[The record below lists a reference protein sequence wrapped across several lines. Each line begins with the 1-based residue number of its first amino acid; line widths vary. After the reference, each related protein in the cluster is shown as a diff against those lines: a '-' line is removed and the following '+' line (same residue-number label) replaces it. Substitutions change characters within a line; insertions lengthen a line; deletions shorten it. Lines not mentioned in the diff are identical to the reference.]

1 MVYCSLLE
9 VEILKKKI
17 CLFLLVIL
25 LFVLS
30 GCKLDK
36 ALFNFNSDLNKNE
49 NDDGG
54 MIHST
59 TLTYVDCFEN
69 DITAFSRNNFLN
81 EDEQLIY
88 DVICTGMKEGKTT
101 ISLAPLSGSFVSEN
115 EMKEELSNAF
125 FSALRDH
132 PEFLMYDNSYTYKY
146 DTDLKMNSV
155 SLELNLAMDSE
166 SARAKIKEI
175 DRIVYGIAE
184 KIKDFDEYNKSKY
197 IYTYLA
203 QNTEYTE
210 GENSYNMYGAIVEG
224 KAKCDGYTKAY
235 LYIMQKC
242 GVEAGYICGEGKG
255 DLHAWNI
262 VKIDGD
268 WYYVDCTW
276 GDPVIESDNAELL
289 KDNVDYSYLHVTTAE
304 ILASHTFDEMY
315 MNLPEYKENDEN
327 YYVKEAFF
335 FEEYNAKIL
344 EDVLYD
350 AVKEVNRKNSSVIIE
365 IKYKNYEDAQKAYDW
380 MNGDNIM
387 NVAQKIEC
395 SGFSYRK
402 IQSDIGTFSVE
413 IDFEF

>member
-1 MVYCSLLE
+1 M
-9 VEILKKKI
+9 
-17 CLFLLVIL
+17 FLLVIL

-36 ALFNFNSDLNKNE
+36 AFFNFNSDLNKNE

-146 DTDLKMNSV
+146 DKDLKMNSV

-242 GVEAGYICGEGKG
+242 GVEVGYICGEGKG
-255 DLHAWNI
+255 ELHAWN
-262 VKIDGD
+262 VAKINGN

-276 GDPVIESDNAELL
+276 GDPILDSDDAELR
-289 KDNVDYSYLHVTTAE
+289 KNNVDYSYLHVTTAE
-304 ILASHTFDEMY
+304 ILISHKLDEMY
-315 MNLPEYKENDEN
+315 SKLPEYNAVAEN
-327 YYVKEAFF
+327 YYIK
-335 FEEYNAKIL
+335 
-344 EDVLYD
+344 D
-350 AVKEVNRKNSSVIIE
+350 AVFFDRYDEKVLENTLYNKFKSVSKANSAVKLE
-365 IKYKNYEDAQKAYDW
+365 IKYKVHEDMTKAYDW
-380 MNGDNIM
+380 MNTDNIM
-387 NVAQKIEC
+387 DVAQKIDC

-402 IQSDIGTFSVE
+402 IQSDIGTFRVE
-413 IDFEF
+413 INFEF